1 MFYTDHMVR
10 IDVASAEAVVM
21 PVCHEVRF
29 HRDVELHLGDDAPV
43 RVRRGTVMS
52 VAKSTGDS
60 VDVSVPVSDSVVRF
74 NIPHSELFERFHPVT
89 ESA

>member
-1 MFYTDHMVR
+1 MYGAGHIVK
-10 IDVASAEAVVM
+10 IDVANVSSAVM
-21 PVCHEVRF
+21 PFCYEVRF
-29 HRDVELHLGDDAPV
+29 HRNVDLNIGDAQM

-74 NIPHSELFERFHPVT
+74 NIPHSELFERFHPFT